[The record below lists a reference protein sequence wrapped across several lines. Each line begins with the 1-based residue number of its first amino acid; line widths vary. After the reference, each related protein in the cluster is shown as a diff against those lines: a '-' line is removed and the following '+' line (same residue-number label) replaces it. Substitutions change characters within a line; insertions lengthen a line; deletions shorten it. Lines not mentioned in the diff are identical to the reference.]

1 MKLEIYDEKK
11 VKEEK
16 KKVRLRLI
24 RDDYGNVILTAVN
37 KNGKRFEDG
46 NLIYFD
52 SKGCLKRN
60 CGVNPDLGFVLDDR
74 GRIKIED

>member
-1 MKLEIYDEKK
+1 MKLEIYEEKK
-11 VKEEK
+11 VEEEK

-52 SKGCLKRN
+52 SKGRLKRN
-60 CGVNPDLGFVLDDR
+60 CGVNPVLGFELDDKD
-74 GRIKIED
+74 RIKIEE